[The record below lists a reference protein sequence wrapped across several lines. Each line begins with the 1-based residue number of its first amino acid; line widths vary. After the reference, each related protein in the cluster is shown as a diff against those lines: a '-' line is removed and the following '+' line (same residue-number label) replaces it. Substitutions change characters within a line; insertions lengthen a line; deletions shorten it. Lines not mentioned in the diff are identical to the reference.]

1 MLRMMGTVSN
11 ACQSL
16 NPLSPY
22 TKINTRWIKD
32 LNLKLETIKILDDN
46 IGKTLLLYIF
56 YRYFLCGYH
65 GSYIKHLRVIIISLN
80 LLTASVTYKNYS
92 FKYLSPFM
100 LMISQI
106 TFIYIVYSLTQISS
120 YGVFILLSF
129 NLYTR
134 IKTDLH
140 TTITA
145 LQYSV
150 FAFISKIYNSYIFI
164 LVFSI
169 FLFQIEGLTLVFPIK
184 QI

>member
-1 MLRMMGTVSN
+1 
-11 ACQSL
+11 
-16 NPLSPY
+16 
-22 TKINTRWIKD
+22 
-32 LNLKLETIKILDDN
+32 
-46 IGKTLLLYIF
+46 
-56 YRYFLCGYH
+56 
-65 GSYIKHLRVIIISLN
+65 
-80 LLTASVTYKNYS
+80 
-92 FKYLSPFM
+92 M